1 MYSKEELLQMST
13 LIRDA
18 ATNRVAMFSNEKAAK
33 NADEAI
39 RKFHNEILGGE
50 LSWNFDGD
58 CIESVDCFQQEC
70 HFYYLGKCSKTRAS

>member
-50 LSWNFDGD
+50 LD
-58 CIESVDCFQQEC
+58 
-70 HFYYLGKCSKTRAS
+70 